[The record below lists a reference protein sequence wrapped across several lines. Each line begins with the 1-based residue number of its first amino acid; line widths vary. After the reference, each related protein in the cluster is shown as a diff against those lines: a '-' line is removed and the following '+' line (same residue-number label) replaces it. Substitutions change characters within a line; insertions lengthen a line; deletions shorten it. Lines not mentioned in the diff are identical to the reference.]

1 MTGETGELGVSL
13 KPRNKPE
20 QVILH
25 QGDLPDGLDF
35 GSAVAVDTETQGLN
49 LHRDRLCV
57 AQLSAGDGIC
67 HLVQFAADTYDAP
80 NLKALLIDPAVTKIF
95 HFARFDVVILKRY
108 LGVTINPV
116 FCTKIASKLVRTYT
130 DKHGL
135 KNVTK
140 ELVGIDL
147 SKEQQSSDW
156 AAAELSSD
164 QLSYAAADVLNLHL
178 IRNRLAD
185 MLEREGRMDLAR
197 ACFDFLETRGELD
210 ALGWA
215 DSDIFAHT

>member
-1 MTGETGELGVSL
+1 MTF
-13 KPRNKPE
+13 KPRNKAE
-20 QVILH
+20 KIILH
-25 QGDLPDGLDF
+25 AGDLPDGLDF
-35 GSAVAVDTETQGLN
+35 GTSVAVDTETQGLN
-49 LHRDRLCV
+49 LNRDRLCL

-67 HLVQFAADTYDAP
+67 HLVQFEKDGYDAP
-80 NLKALLIDPAVTKIF
+80 NMKALMTNPAVTKIF
-95 HFARFDVVILKRY
+95 HYARFDVVILKRY
-108 LGVTINPV
+108 LGVSINPV

-156 AAAELSSD
+156 AASNLSQD
-164 QLSYAAADVLNLHL
+164 QLNYAAADVLNLHL
-178 IRNRLAD
+178 IKQKLES
-185 MLEREGRMDLAR
+185 MLEREGRLHLAR

-210 ALGWA
+210 ALGWPEN
-215 DSDIFAHT
+215 DIFAHN

>member
-1 MTGETGELGVSL
+1 MSF
-13 KPRNKPE
+13 KPRNKAE
-20 QVILH
+20 KIILH
-25 QGDLPDGLDF
+25 DGDLPGGLDF
-35 GSAVAVDTETQGLN
+35 GPAVAVDTETQGLN
-49 LHRDRLCV
+49 LSRDRLCL
-57 AQLSAGDGIC
+57 AQLSAGDGVC
-67 HLVQFAADTYDAP
+67 HLVQFSKDDYAAP
-80 NLKALLIDPAVTKIF
+80 NLKALMPNSDVTKIF
-95 HFARFDVVILKRY
+95 HYARFDVVILKRY

-156 AAAELSSD
+156 AADKLSHD
-164 QLSYAAADVLNLHL
+164 QLAYAAADVLKLHL
-178 IRNRLAD
+178 IRQKLAD
-185 MLEREGRMDLAR
+185 MLEREGRMHLAT

-215 DSDIFAHT
+215 DNDIFSHS